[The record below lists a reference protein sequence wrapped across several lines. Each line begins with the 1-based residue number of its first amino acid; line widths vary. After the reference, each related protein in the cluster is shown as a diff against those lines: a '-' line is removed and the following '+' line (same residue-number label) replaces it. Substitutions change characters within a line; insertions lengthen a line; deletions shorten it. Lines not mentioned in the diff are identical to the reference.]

1 MPGADTH
8 VLHDWRITMHGI
20 RLARTFSA
28 PHVTHDAIAASARHS
43 ARVSGRIVTR
53 APTRIDFGGG
63 WTDVPPYSDEMGG
76 FVCNLAI
83 ARYATVTVEWPLGA
97 ERDGRASEVSTTGTN
112 ADRSIAEAAARRF
125 GMTGARIDVHSDFPL
140 GAGLGGSSAAGV
152 ATVAALAAIRGEA
165 MEPTR
170 IAELSRAIE
179 TGDLGVPG
187 GRQDHYAAAYG
198 GALGLRFSAAG
209 VAVRRIPLDDDL
221 RADIERRCVVIY
233 TGKSRISGETIEAV
247 LGAYRNREPRVLAA
261 LDRMRATAELM
272 AEALGARDLDTLA
285 ALVAEQWT
293 HQRSLHP
300 AIPTPLIDEIIA
312 RGGAAGAAG
321 AKALG
326 ASGGGCVLLIARPD
340 RCDEVRRAVSPL
352 GEVLPFSVAER
363 GVERCQ

>member
-1 MPGADTH
+1 MPVAVVSH
-8 VLHDWRITMHGI
+8 S
-20 RLARTFSA
+20 RLANHDAWNTFSA
-28 PHVTHDAIAASARHS
+28 IQAACHAPTRIAIDVTAARSR
-43 ARVSGRIVTR
+43 RVSAKIITR

-83 ARYATVTVEWPLGA
+83 ARYATVTIEPPSSATRGHEHAQVA
-97 ERDGRASEVSTTGTN
+97 ASGTS

-125 GMTGARIDVHSDFPL
+125 GMTDARIDVKSDFPL

-152 ATVAALAAIRGEA
+152 ATVAALAAARDEV
-165 MEPTR
+165 MHPSE

-179 TGDLGVPG
+179 IGDLGVPG

-209 VAVRRIPLDDDL
+209 VEVRRIPLDEEL
-221 RADIERRCVVIY
+221 RAELEQRCIVIY

-247 LGAYRNREPRVLAA
+247 LGAYRNRESRVLAA
-261 LDRMRATAELM
+261 LDRMRATAESM
-272 AEALGARDLDTLA
+272 AEALAARDVDALA
-285 ALVAEQWT
+285 DLVAEQWR

-312 RGGAAGAAG
+312 RGAAAGAIG

-326 ASGGGCVLLIARPD
+326 ASGGGCVLLIATRGKS
-340 RCDEVRRAVSPL
+340 DEVREAVADL
-352 GEVLPFSVAER
+352 GELMPFSVATR
-363 GVERCQ
+363 GVERCR